1 MTVDEAGQRR
11 GHSRSPFS
19 AMEDGFDEAIT
30 DPLWGHVRLTPE
42 LAAQVASGP
51 FQKLTRIRQLG
62 PAALVYPGATHTRAA
77 HSLGVYHLARR
88 LLRTLLERGAD
99 AWVDA
104 TGVRSFLAASL
115 LHDLGHFPYAH
126 SLKELPLQEHEA
138 LTARYV
144 EQEPLASL
152 IAQAGADPSLVAS
165 IVDTSRAPADSV
177 QAPFFRSLLSGALDP
192 DKLDYL
198 RRDAWACGVP
208 YGAQDVDFALSRLT
222 PQRERG
228 ADIDARGVPSVEA
241 LLFSKYLM
249 YRAVYWHRQVRV
261 ATAMVKKAVVRGLSA
276 GVIAPEELYGL
287 DDEGLFRV
295 MADKDLPL
303 FSLATQV
310 REAKLFSIILEQ
322 PYDESRPFHTLAAE
336 LSQREGLEENL
347 ADRLSELTGKTIRP
361 EDLLVDLPEPIS
373 FETGLY
379 VKDEARPFAHS
390 STVFSP
396 DVVASFVRAR
406 RVLRLCVRADLATPD
421 VERAAERA
429 IQELASGATPGATS

>member
-1 MTVDEAGQRR
+1 MALDEARQRR
-11 GHSRSPFS
+11 THSHSPFS
-19 AMEDGFDEAIT
+19 AMEDGFDEAIR

-42 LAAQVASGP
+42 LAALVASKP

-99 AWVDA
+99 SWVDA

-152 IAQAGADPSLVAS
+152 ITRAGADPSLVAS
-165 IVDTSRAPADSV
+165 IVDTSRAPVDSV

-208 YGAQDVDFALSRLT
+208 YGAQDVDFALSRLM

-228 ADIDARGVPSVEA
+228 ADIDSRGVPSVEA

-249 YRAVYWHRQVRV
+249 YRSVYWHRQVRV

-276 GVIAPEELYGL
+276 GVIFPEELYDL

-295 MADKDLPL
+295 MADKDLPM
-303 FSLATQV
+303 FGLATQV
-310 REAKLFSIILEQ
+310 REAKLFSIVLEQ
-322 PYDESRPFHTLAAE
+322 PYEEKLPFHALAAR
-336 LSQREGLEENL
+336 LSHREKLEENL
-347 ADRLSELTGKTIRP
+347 AERLSGLTGKTIGP

-379 VKDEARPFAHS
+379 VRDEARPFAHS

-396 DVVASFVRAR
+396 NVVASFVRAL
-406 RVLRLCVRADLATPD
+406 RVLRLCVRADLATSD
-421 VERAAERA
+421 VERAAEKA
-429 IQELASGATPGATS
+429 IQELTSGAAS